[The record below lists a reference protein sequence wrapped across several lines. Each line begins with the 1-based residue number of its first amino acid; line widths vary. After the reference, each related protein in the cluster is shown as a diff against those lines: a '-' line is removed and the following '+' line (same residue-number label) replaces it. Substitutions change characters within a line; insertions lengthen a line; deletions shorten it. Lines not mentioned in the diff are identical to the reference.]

1 MPDSLLWVLSG
12 IVPKQY
18 TAAYEQHILIK
29 DLNMNSFK
37 DEKLICEKSKKLC
50 IDFQQVTHKF
60 IESIIFSI
68 EIIRKIINFCRN
80 RNEAI
85 MNRDVTSMI
94 ISSITSLYFERDN
107 SLEHVVDEVNV
118 D

>member
-1 MPDSLLWVLSG
+1 MGFIRDSSEAIYSSVRATHSH
-12 IVPKQY
+12 Q
-18 TAAYEQHILIK
+18 

-37 DEKLICEKSKKLC
+37 DEKLICEKSKNLC
-50 IDFQQVTHKF
+50 IDFQQITHKF
-60 IESIIFSI
+60 IEFIIFSI
-68 EIIRKIINFCRN
+68 EVIRKIINFCRN